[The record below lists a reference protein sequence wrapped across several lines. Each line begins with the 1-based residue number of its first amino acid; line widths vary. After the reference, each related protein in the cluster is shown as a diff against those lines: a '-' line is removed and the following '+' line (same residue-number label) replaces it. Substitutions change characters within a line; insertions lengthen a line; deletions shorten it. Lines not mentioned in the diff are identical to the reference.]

1 MQNYRV
7 FLINKITL
15 WFNVEHPFKEK
26 NIIWA
31 NCQHK
36 QKKKRVGKYCEI
48 NK

>member
-26 NIIWA
+26 
-31 NCQHK
+31 
-36 QKKKRVGKYCEI
+36 KYYLGQLPT
-48 NK
+48 